1 MELIIW
7 IFSQVRKVF
16 EPFCVIFFTF
26 FGTHICACRFGG
38 MDSQFQTRSQTVSW
52 TYWFHATCVKFKSPM
67 PTYSVLVGSAPS
79 YPNDLVGAHV
89 NPHQL
94 CSARESPGKPSN
106 CPGEDIQI
114 ILIPC
119 SSMVE
124 WPSDVCQGK
133 ADPLLI
139 QKALQDRA
147 LGRAPALMAFICRL
161 LSLLSSSLLL
171 SPRLCSVSR

>member
-1 MELIIW
+1 MLFFLLSLIHTSVPVVLVGW
-7 IFSQVRKVF
+7 
-16 EPFCVIFFTF
+16 
-26 FGTHICACRFGG
+26 
-38 MDSQFQTRSQTVSW
+38 TRSPTVFW
-52 TYWFHATCVKFKSPM
+52 TYLFIATCVKFKSPM
-67 PTYSVLVGSAPS
+67 LTYSVLVGSAPS
-79 YPNDLVGAHV
+79 YPNDLVWAHV

-94 CSARESPGKPSN
+94 LSARESPGKPSN
-106 CPGEDIQI
+106 CPGEEIQI

-147 LGRAPALMAFICRL
+147 LGRAPALMALICCL

-171 SPRLCSVSR
+171 SPQLCSLSR